1 MVLVVVV
8 VVEVVVVVVVLVYIP
23 QVLFLG
29 IVENIQ
35 VACEQTGSS
44 SSRKGVNSS
53 SMVKMLVVCEP
64 VLSSP

>member
-1 MVLVVVV
+1 MVLVVV

-29 IVENIQ
+29 IVENIH

-64 VLSSP
+64 VLGSA